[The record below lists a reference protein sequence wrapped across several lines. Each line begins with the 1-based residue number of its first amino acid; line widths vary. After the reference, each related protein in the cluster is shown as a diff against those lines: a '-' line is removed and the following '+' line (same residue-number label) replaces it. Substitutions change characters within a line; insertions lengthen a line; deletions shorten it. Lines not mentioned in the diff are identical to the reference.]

1 MALAPDIP
9 TLKEQGINVLFRQF
23 RSIAAPKEISA
34 EAIEY
39 YEEIFRKLSE
49 SKLWKE
55 KYIKENMLTADYTT
69 SAETYKIGGAGNNRH
84 AKILKEMG
92 IIK

>member
-1 MALAPDIP
+1 MEGIKGSDFWVATTNRRLALAPDIP
-9 TLKEQGINVLFRQF
+9 TLKEQGINVLFQQF
-23 RSIAAPKEISA
+23 RSIAAPKAISA

-55 KYIKENMLTADYTT
+55 ST
-69 SAETYKIGGAGNNRH
+69 SKKTC
-84 AKILKEMG
+84 
-92 IIK
+92 